1 MDNAPASTF
10 ATPSR
15 PITREQFH
23 SLRQKM
29 VKESP
34 RLYKNKILSDPS
46 ENTERRI
53 RSAPVTP
60 RNYVRETRGTL
71 LRNTN
76 LADLNSRQL
85 GELNDDLV
93 SGKEKPVSGELGN
106 KTAGFNAAEPGNY
119 ENPVLNKLAS
129 RTVNKEMETQIIVT
143 NLIVLAIWD
152 LFTKFLKIFLDY
164 SHFGKV
170 IALLAQEKFS
180 KLKLGIW
187 IYRLN
192 REFPWLVKRLSWSN
206 FDTVFHLV
214 VAYNV
219 LGSLWRLFSKVKVS
233 DLNLN
238 SSQRELLGLRSN
250 DEFADSHASISSN
263 KKPHVILDQNR
274 QIPRAIEDGTQQNPS
289 VPATPFL
296 FKSLETPLK
305 AKQREQSR
313 QQQRTQLDLQ
323 RQAQSASVSKVNA
336 FGSNF
341 DKTESRPVPWTTSQ
355 ISPAGY
361 IPSSKYAYMM
371 SSPSP
376 RKRM

>member
-1 MDNAPASTF
+1 MDNVPGSCF

-34 RLYKNKILSDPS
+34 RLYRNKILSDPS
-46 ENTERRI
+46 ETRRTTTK
-53 RSAPVTP
+53 S
-60 RNYVRETRGTL
+60 YVRETVRD
-71 LRNTN
+71 NVVE
-76 LADLNSRQL
+76 LNSRQL
-85 GELNDDLV
+85 GELNSDLIRGDEKSV
-93 SGKEKPVSGELGN
+93 SEMASFSG
-106 KTAGFNAAEPGNY
+106 AEPGNY

-152 LFTKFLKIFLDY
+152 LFTKFLKIFVDY
-164 SHFGKV
+164 SHLGKV
-170 IALLAQEKFS
+170 IVSVAQERVS

-192 REFPWLVKRLSWSN
+192 RDFPWLVKRLSWSN
-206 FDTVFHLV
+206 LDTVFHLI

-219 LGSLWRLFSKVKVS
+219 LGSLWRLFSKVRVS

-238 SSQRELLGLRSN
+238 SSQRELLGLQSN
-250 DEFADSHASISSN
+250 DVFQDSHASSSSN
-263 KKPHVILDQNR
+263 KKPHVILDQNKR
-274 QIPRAIEDGTQQNPS
+274 VPRDKEDGETTS

-305 AKQREQSR
+305 AKQREQNQ

-341 DKTESRPVPWTTSQ
+341 DRIESRPVPWTTSQ
-355 ISPAGY
+355 IGPAGY